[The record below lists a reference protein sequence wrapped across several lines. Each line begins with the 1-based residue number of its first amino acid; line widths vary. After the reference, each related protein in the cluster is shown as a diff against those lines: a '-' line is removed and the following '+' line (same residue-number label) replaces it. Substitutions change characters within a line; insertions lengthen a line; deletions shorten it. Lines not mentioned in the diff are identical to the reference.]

1 MELTGVIAQVFMV
14 WWDREFKER
23 LRRVQNQMKLH
34 QRYVDDSN
42 VVTLET
48 EIGARYDGE
57 QLIVTEDTVLQDE
70 GVPADER
77 SMKLL
82 QEIGSHIHPS
92 IRLTTDYPSKNEDG
106 KVAMLD
112 VKMWFATTDGRRRIL
127 YEHYEKAMATK
138 AVINANSAIPT
149 QTKRTV
155 MSQEMLRILLHC
167 SDQLPWEIVCT
178 HLNNFMKKLQY
189 SGYTQTFRYN
199 VTQSAMKAYE
209 VIKRKSELGIRPV
222 HRLKSWR
229 RHERAKEKRR
239 KKRTWYKDGGFD
251 SVLFVPST
259 RNGRLKKMYQR
270 EIASSGF
277 RIKVVER
284 TGVTLKQKLQ
294 VSNPFKP
301 QRCDRE
307 DCFVCRTEGTG
318 NCSSESITYAIR
330 CLGDCQE
337 RNVYKG
343 ESSRNGYTRGL
354 KHQNDLNSR
363 NAKNSAL
370 WKHCRNVHRSTMQE
384 FQMKV
389 TGTFKNDAMLR
400 QITEAVQI
408 ESTNPNNLMN
418 TRAEWNMTRVPR
430 AAIN

>member
-34 QRYVDDSN
+34 ERYVDDSN

-92 IRLTTDYPSKNEDG
+92 IRHITNYPSKNEDG
-106 KVAMLD
+106 KVTMLD

-127 YEHYEKAMATK
+127 YEHYEKGMATK

-155 MSQEMLRILLHC
+155 MSQEMLQILLHC

-189 SGYTQTFRYN
+189 SGYT
-199 VTQSAMKAYE
+199 
-209 VIKRKSELGIRPV
+209 
-222 HRLKSWR
+222 
-229 RHERAKEKRR
+229 
-239 KKRTWYKDGGFD
+239 
-251 SVLFVPST
+251 
-259 RNGRLKKMYQR
+259 
-270 EIASSGF
+270 
-277 RIKVVER
+277 
-284 TGVTLKQKLQ
+284 
-294 VSNPFKP
+294 
-301 QRCDRE
+301 
-307 DCFVCRTEGTG
+307 
-318 NCSSESITYAIR
+318 
-330 CLGDCQE
+330 
-337 RNVYKG
+337 
-343 ESSRNGYTRGL
+343 
-354 KHQNDLNSR
+354 
-363 NAKNSAL
+363 
-370 WKHCRNVHRSTMQE
+370 
-384 FQMKV
+384 
-389 TGTFKNDAMLR
+389 
-400 QITEAVQI
+400 
-408 ESTNPNNLMN
+408 
-418 TRAEWNMTRVPR
+418 
-430 AAIN
+430 